1 MSFVRS
7 IYTKNRHTSCHLHKT
22 PAGPSLFPSADLLDV
37 NLTMYYLQNLPEC
50 RINVAKGLALLYE
63 LEESEEQIYQ
73 AVSLRS
79 RSLMTVGGGSCGFS
93 DQGAFRIQEEYD
105 NEKRAIQKE
114 RTLLQNH
121 LKNENHKIVIVEG
134 CIYSLPEPQRSV
146 LIARYIDRLSW
157 QVIQQKL
164 KRSASRVYVL
174 NKDGIQAVLDSVRA
188 INAMT
193 AKGQT
198 VGQPVGQSVGQ
209 PANILCSKQ

>member
-1 MSFVRS
+1 MPSAKNIYVRNSHMSCRVH
-7 IYTKNRHTSCHLHKT
+7 KPHT
-22 PAGPSLFPSADLLDV
+22 AADLFPSAELLDE

-79 RSLMTVGGGSCGFS
+79 RSLMTVGSGNSGFS
-93 DQGAFRIQEEYD
+93 DQGIFRVQEEYD

-114 RTLLQNH
+114 RALLQNH
-121 LKNENHKIVIVEG
+121 LKKENHKIVLVEG

-164 KRSASRVYVL
+164 KRSASRVFVL
-174 NKDGIQAVLDSVRA
+174 NKDGIQAVLASIRA
-188 INAMT
+188 INAIT
-193 AKGQT
+193 AQE
-198 VGQPVGQSVGQ
+198 QSIGQSIGHS
-209 PANILCSKQ
+209 AG